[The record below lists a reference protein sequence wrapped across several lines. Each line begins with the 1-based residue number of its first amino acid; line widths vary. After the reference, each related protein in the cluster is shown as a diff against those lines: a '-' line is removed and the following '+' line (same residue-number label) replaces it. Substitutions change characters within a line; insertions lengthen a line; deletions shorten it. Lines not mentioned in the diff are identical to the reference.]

1 MRIQRLSDEAIA
13 DQLGNAIR
21 ERRLRKDIKQDD
33 LAEAV
38 GVSTPTIQKL
48 EKGKGTIQVL
58 IAVLRELN
66 CLELLMNLLA
76 APRVSPL
83 AVAKTGKTTRVRA
96 VGASQVKSRTIATK
110 VNGGVTTGRLEG
122 QTPNLLIPRRSR
134 G

>member
-13 DQLGNAIR
+13 AQLGDAIR

-33 LAEAV
+33 LADAV
-38 GVSTPTIQKL
+38 GVSTPTIHKL

-66 CLELLMNLLA
+66 CLDLLVNLLA
-76 APRVSPL
+76 QPRVSPL
-83 AVAKTGKTTRVRA
+83 AVAKTGKTLRLRA
-96 VGASQVKSRTIATK
+96 AGTMNVKSKAVMVKAADGTPK
-110 VNGGVTTGRLEG
+110 GQSEG
-122 QTPNLLIPRRSR
+122 QGPTLLIPRKIR